1 MSTELRPKVR
11 LCPSMGRRSSSRL
24 SVAFGFACGALAI
37 LACTSVSNARAD
49 AAESRVQERIATLA
63 SPELGGRAP
72 GSPGLESARK
82 AVLEWMKSAG
92 LEAGGEGGSWEQ
104 TFGPKDLP
112 HGATLRTEE
121 AHLPKGASWDDVE
134 FVNLVGVL
142 PGKGGSGAHGGAE
155 SVVIGAHLDHLGTND
170 GGEVFTGAD
179 DNASGVVAL
188 LEAAEQLADDG
199 PFDRDIVFVI
209 FDGEECGLLGSRYYV
224 AHPVRPVQNVQAMI
238 NLDTVG
244 RMKDRG
250 LLALG
255 VGSAL
260 EMADAI
266 RGINLGYEFE
276 LGLPE
281 KGPFASDQ
289 VPFYEAGVPVVHFTT
304 GPNLDYHHPTDTADK
319 VTIPELAE
327 VGQFAAELAG
337 YLADSETRFTFV
349 PPGAD
354 KIAAS
359 APAPGSAP
367 RRVSLGTIPDFARES
382 GGVLLSGVVP
392 GSPAEKAGLQKGDV
406 LVEMDGV
413 EVDNLGDF
421 SGVLKS
427 HQPGDEVEVVV
438 LRGEERVRAKVALV
452 ERK

>member
-1 MSTELRPKVR
+1 MS
-11 LCPSMGRRSSSRL
+11 GRAARARRVQGL
-24 SVAFGFACGALAI
+24 TVALATTAMVAFASALPALAGP
-37 LACTSVSNARAD
+37 
-49 AAESRVQERIATLA
+49 AESRVEQRITTLA
-63 SPELGGRAP
+63 SPDLGGRAV
-72 GSPGLESARK
+72 GSEGLESARK
-82 AVLEWMKSAG
+82 SVLEWMKSAG
-92 LEAGGEGGSWEQ
+92 LEPGMDGSWEQ
-104 TFGPKDLP
+104 TFRATDLP
-112 HGATLRTEE
+112 HGVTLRTEE
-121 AHLPKGASWDDVE
+121 AHLPKGASWEEVE

-142 PGKGGSGAHGGAE
+142 PGKGGATTHGGGRE
-155 SVVIGAHLDHLGTND
+155 SVVIGAHLDHLGTD
-170 GGEVFTGAD
+170 GEGKVFTGAD

-188 LEAAEQLADDG
+188 LEAAAQLEKDG
-199 PFDRDIVFVI
+199 PFDRDIIFVV
-209 FDGEECGLLGSRYYV
+209 FDGEECGLAGSRYYV
-224 AHPVRPVQNVQAMI
+224 AHPARPVQNIQAMI

-244 RMKDRG
+244 RMQERG

-260 EMADAI
+260 EMADAV

-276 LGLPE
+276 LGLPD

-289 VPFYEAGVPVVHFTT
+289 VPFFEAGVPVVHFTT
-304 GPNLDYHHPTDTADK
+304 GPNLDYHHATDTADK
-319 VTIPELAE
+319 VTVSELAE

-337 YLADSETRFTFV
+337 YLADSETRLTFV

-354 KIAAS
+354 KIAAA

-392 GSPAEKAGLQKGDV
+392 GSPAEKAGLLKGDV

-421 SGVLKS
+421 SGILKS

-438 LRGEERVRAKVALV
+438 VRGEEKVRAKVALV